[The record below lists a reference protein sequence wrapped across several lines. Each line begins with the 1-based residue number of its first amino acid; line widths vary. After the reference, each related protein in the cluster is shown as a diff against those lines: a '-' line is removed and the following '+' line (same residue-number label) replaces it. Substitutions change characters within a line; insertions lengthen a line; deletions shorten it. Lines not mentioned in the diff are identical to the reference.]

1 MLSLAK
7 ALPACQALPPSPYSR
22 VPNRLAQESS
32 HYLRQHADQPVDWWP
47 WGPEA
52 FAEARR
58 RDIPVLVSI
67 GYASCHWCH
76 VMARE
81 CFDEPWIADL
91 MNRHFVCIKVDREER
106 PEVDQFHMDAVQMIQ
121 QQGGWPLNSFCLP
134 DGRPF
139 FGGTYFPPDER
150 GGRTPWPQV
159 IMRIAESYRSQ
170 KAAIAANADAVTGN
184 LLHFS
189 RSPGAG
195 VGPVDAATRLAAAQS
210 LVADA
215 DTTYGGFGTAPKFP
229 PPMALGFLFAVLER
243 PDLTSDFRSRL
254 ETTLRRT
261 LDAMDAG
268 GLRDQVAGGF
278 HRYCVDRD
286 WTIPHFEKL
295 LSDNALLLGI
305 YARAAVVLN
314 EPRYRETCESIIT
327 WLERDMRV
335 GPAYATS
342 MDADTGHDEG
352 TTYTWIPSEVAALLG
367 EESEAWCWAYGI
379 TAEGNFEGGR
389 SVPTFRTGASRAAL
403 SQATQRLQVARAQRP
418 QPHRDDKLLLGWNT
432 LLAANLARAGILL
445 NRPDWHHRSQD
456 LLSYLLREAQT
467 QAVDGT
473 QILHGVIGSNAPA
486 TLQDYTALAE
496 AILAVGACNA
506 KQAGAEAAAIMAR
519 AEQRLGDTHAV
530 GHFLA
535 EDPEGLLPV
544 RQKGWWDQAVPAG
557 NSAVLALEAVFD
569 GLGIDANAGERHRK
583 LTEAYG
589 AAARDVPHGIP
600 RALEALERAA
610 HGVTLVQVG
619 PNLSLTETLTS
630 LGPLDAEAWAYA
642 GPLPGY
648 QLCRGSVCLPSVPT
662 LAALIQQCKTSP
674 V

>member
-1 MLSLAK
+1 M
-7 ALPACQALPPSPYSR
+7 
-22 VPNRLAQESS
+22 PNRLAQERS

-58 RDIPVLVSI
+58 RDVPVLVSV

-170 KAAIAANADAVTGN
+170 KAALIANADAVTGN

-195 VGPVDAATRLAAAQS
+195 SGSVDAAARLAAAQS

-229 PPMALGFLFAVLER
+229 PPMALGFLLAVLGR
-243 PDLTSDFRSRL
+243 HDLAPELRSRL

-314 EPRYRETCESIIT
+314 EPRYRETCESVVT

-342 MDADTGHDEG
+342 MDADTGHEEG
-352 TTYTWIPSEVAALLG
+352 STYTWTPSEVQALLG

-389 SVPTFRTGASRAAL
+389 SVPTFRTGAARAAL
-403 SQATQRLQVARAQRP
+403 SQATQRLQIARAQRP
-418 QPHRDDKLLLGWNT
+418 QPHRDDKLLLGWNA
-432 LLAANLARAGILL
+432 LLATNLARAGILL
-445 NRPDWHHRSQD
+445 NRPEWHQRSRD
-456 LLSYLLREAQT
+456 LLAYLLTAAQT
-467 QAVDGT
+467 QTTDGT
-473 QILHGVIGSNAPA
+473 PVLHAVIGSKVPA
-486 TLQDYTALAE
+486 TLQDYTAVAE
-496 AILAVGACNA
+496 AILAVGAGEA
-506 KQAGAEAAAIMAR
+506 KQAGTQAALMLAR
-519 AEQRLGDTHAV
+519 AEARLGDAHAQ

-557 NSAVLALEAVFD
+557 NSSLLALEAVLD
-569 GLGIDANAGERHRK
+569 GLGVDAKAGERHRR
-583 LTEAYG
+583 LAEAYG

-600 RALEALERAA
+600 RALEGLERAA

-619 PNLSLTETLTS
+619 PNLSVAETLTA
-630 LGPLDAEAWAYA
+630 LGPLDTEAYA
-642 GPLPGY
+642 YSGSLPGY
-648 QLCRGSVCLPSVPT
+648 QVCRGSVCLPSVPT
-662 LAALIQQCKTSP
+662 LTALLQQLKTFKP
-674 V
+674 